1 MSWNEDYH
9 ARPMKA
15 LVSFDGLQGRAAD
28 FATTEDNA
36 ITAAA
41 GGTGYGIVMNDPR
54 TGEFA
59 TVAVHGVVRARAG
72 AAISRG
78 DWIMVA
84 TSATGG
90 PGWLRTVVSGDVAP
104 INIMGRAMSTVASGS
119 LFALEL
125 DVRRTFVVASSNLL
139 LAV

>member
-1 MSWNEDYH
+1 
-9 ARPMKA
+9 MKA

-28 FATTEDNA
+28 FATTEDSA

-59 TVAVHGVVRARAG
+59 TVAVRGVVRARAG
-72 AAISRG
+72 ASINRG
-78 DWIMVA
+78 TWVMVA
-84 TSATGG
+84 ASATGG
-90 PGWLRTVVSGDVAP
+90 PGWLRSVVSGDVAP
-104 INIMGRAMSTVASGS
+104 INIMGRALSTVASGS

-125 DVRRTFVVASSNLL
+125 DVRRTFVVGSADLL

>member
-9 ARPMKA
+9 ARPFRA
-15 LVSFDGLQGRAAD
+15 LVSFDGLQGRAVD
-28 FATTEDNA
+28 LDTTEDNA
-36 ITAAA
+36 ATFAA
-41 GGTGYGIVMNDPR
+41 GGAGYGIVMNDPR

-72 AAISRG
+72 AAIARG
-78 DWIMVA
+78 NWVTVA
-84 TSATGG
+84 VSATGG

-104 INIMGRAMSTVASGS
+104 LNIMGRAMSSVASGS

-125 DVRRTFVVASSNLL
+125 DVRRVFVAGSGSTQ